1 MLACLHLELID
12 FSHKVIVI
20 DLFLLHYQLF
30 QYFNP
35 PLGPSFLDFGLL
47 SHAPLSPKGESI
59 SFILCHIPHIKAPSI
74 RLRNHLNFNA
84 KLANMIS
91 LKNQPFLKNVVVDP
105 KWLCASEKEITSI
118 DQNQIWSLM
127 NLPICK

>member
-1 MLACLHLELID
+1 MLACLHLEPID

-20 DLFLLHYQLF
+20 DLFLLHHQLF
-30 QYFNP
+30 QYLNP

-59 SFILCHIPHIKAPSI
+59 SFILCRIPHIKAPSI

-91 LKNQPFLKNVVVDP
+91 LKNQPFF
-105 KWLCASEKEITSI
+105 
-118 DQNQIWSLM
+118 LM
-127 NLPICK
+127 LLLILNGYVPMKKR